1 MKVELKE
8 DIIIL
13 KETWFKDFIF
23 RLLFYG
29 LISILPSIF
38 YKSLSVFIVTYLF
51 LILGALLEFIIS
63 QLFTYSKVEVN
74 NILKSI
80 LLTKSFLGI
89 QIQSKTYLNF
99 NVELLGFSN
108 DGKLNNNVLIYDTL
122 KLIKL
127 DFKNKNLI
135 LSQIDKWKTGL

>member
-89 QIQSKTYLNF
+89 QIQSKTILNL

-108 DGKLNNNVLIYDTL
+108 DGKIKNNVLIYDTL

-127 DFKNKNLI
+127 DSKDKSLV
-135 LSQIDKWKTGL
+135 LSIIEKWRNI